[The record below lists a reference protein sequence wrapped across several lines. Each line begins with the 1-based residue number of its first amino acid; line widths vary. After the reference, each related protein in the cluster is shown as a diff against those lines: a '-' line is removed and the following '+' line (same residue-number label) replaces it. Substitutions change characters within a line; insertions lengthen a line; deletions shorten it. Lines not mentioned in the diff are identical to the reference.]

1 VLLVLLVLVISYASS
16 LRAWLSQRD
25 DIAAARAELV
35 ETNRR
40 VQDLQ
45 TGIERWKDPAY
56 VRNQARQRLGFVLPG
71 EVGYNVLG
79 ADGEPIGSELSLDEP
94 VVEPKE
100 EVETDWYSSV
110 WGSVQEA
117 GALGEDR

>member
-25 DIAAARAELV
+25 DLAAARMELAH
-35 ETNRR
+35 TRDR
-40 VQDLQ
+40 VLDLQ
-45 TGIERWKDPAY
+45 TGIERWQDPAY
-56 VRNQARQRLGFVLPG
+56 VRNQARERLGFVLPG

-79 ADGEPIGSELSLDEP
+79 TDGEPIGSDLSLDEP
-94 VVEPKE
+94 VVDPAEL
-100 EVETDWYSSV
+100 VETDWYSSV

-117 GALGEDR
+117 GGLGAGK